1 MFRSETFPIVSSRSD
16 VSSPSCSVEFDKIS
30 ITKCHITF
38 HDVIPQEFSTVPIFK
53 LMKENIHKN
62 DNICVKALHFKYFN
76 KLIFQIYN
84 WRGTSF

>member
-53 LMKENIHKN
+53 LMKENIHK
-62 DNICVKALHFKYFN
+62 Y
-76 KLIFQIYN
+76 LIFRLKR
-84 WRGTSF
+84 WSFDGITHEKRR